1 MKFDKYIKD
10 LLYRNDCVVLPNL
23 GAFITRNVSAKI
35 DESNN
40 VIYPPS
46 KHISF
51 NAKIIENDGLLAN
64 HIAIVE
70 NISREKAGNKIH
82 KKILSYN
89 KSLNNGELVKFKDV
103 GSLLLK
109 NDKYTFSPSN
119 NISFLSSAFGFSEFS
134 ISKVNKKST
143 DKTYNFNTY
152 YRYAAILIIALF
164 IGGSI
169 TANYLNDINAS
180 NQISYKK
187 AEKEIEDKIQKATF
201 VIDNPLPV
209 IKLRLNKKYGD
220 FHVVGGSFRVKENSY
235 SKLDQ
240 LKAIGYK
247 DARKIGQ
254 NNFGLYQVAYAS
266 YDTRAEAKKAL
277 SNIRSKHNINAWLLY
292 KDVN

>member
-23 GAFITRNVSAKI
+23 GAFITRNISAKI

-180 NQISYKK
+180 NQIAYKK
-187 AEKEIEDKIQKATF
+187 AEKEIEAKIQKATF
-201 VIDNPLPV
+201 IIDNPLPV

-277 SNIRSKHNINAWLLY
+277 SNIRNKHNINAWLLY

>member
-277 SNIRSKHNINAWLLY
+277 SNIRNKHNINAWLLY

>member
-70 NISREKAGNKIH
+70 NISREKAENKIH

-187 AEKEIEDKIQKATF
+187 AEKEIEAKIQKATF

-277 SNIRSKHNINAWLLY
+277 SNIRNKHNINAWLLY
-292 KDVN
+292 KSVN

>member
-1 MKFDKYIKD
+1 MKFDKYVKD
-10 LLYRNDCVVLPNL
+10 LLYRYDCVVLPNL

-70 NISREKAGNKIH
+70 NISREKAVKKID

-89 KSLNNGELVKFKDV
+89 KTLNNGELVKFKDI
-103 GSLLLK
+103 GSLSLK
-109 NDKYTFSPSN
+109 NDKYIFNPSTN
-119 NISFLSSAFGFSEFS
+119 VNFLSSAFGLFEFS
-134 ISKVNKKST
+134 ASKVNKSSV
-143 DKTYNFNTY
+143 DKNYKFNTSY
-152 YRYAAILIIALF
+152 KYAAVLIITLF

-169 TANYLNDINAS
+169 ISNYLNDINVS

-209 IKLRLNKKYGD
+209 IKLRLSKKYGD

-235 SKLDQ
+235 SKLEQ
-240 LKAIGYK
+240 LKAVGYK

-277 SNIRSKHNINAWLLY
+277 SNIRNKHNINAWLLY

>member
-1 MKFDKYIKD
+1 MKFDTYIKD

-51 NAKIIENDGLLAN
+51 NPKIVENDGLLAN

-70 NISREKAGNKIH
+70 NISREKARNKIH

-89 KSLNNGELVKFKDV
+89 TALNNGELVKFKDV
-103 GSLLLK
+103 GSLSLK
-109 NDKYTFSPSN
+109 NDKYTFSPYN
-119 NISFLSSAFGFSEFS
+119 NISFLSSSFGFAEFS

-143 DKTYNFNTY
+143 DKAYNFNTY
-152 YRYAAILIIALF
+152 YKYAAILIIALF

-169 TANYLNDINAS
+169 TTNYLNDINKA
-180 NQISYKK
+180 NQISYQK

-209 IKLRLNKKYGD
+209 IKLSLNKKYGD
-220 FHVVGGSFRVKENSY
+220 FHVVGGSFRIKENSY
-235 SKLDQ
+235 SKLEQ
-240 LKAIGYK
+240 LKTIGYK

-254 NNFGLYQVAYAS
+254 NSFGLYQVAYAS
-266 YDTRAEAKKAL
+266 YSTRAEAKKAL
-277 SNIRSKHNINAWLLY
+277 SNIRNTHNINAWLLY

>member
-70 NISREKAGNKIH
+70 NISREKAENKIH

-89 KSLNNGELVKFKDV
+89 KSLNDGELVKFKDV

-134 ISKVNKKST
+134 ISKVNKKAT
-143 DKTYNFNTY
+143 DKIYNFNTY

-277 SNIRSKHNINAWLLY
+277 SNIRNKHNINAWLLY
-292 KDVN
+292 KSVN

>member
-70 NISREKAGNKIH
+70 NISREKAENKIH

-134 ISKVNKKST
+134 ISKVNKKAT
-143 DKTYNFNTY
+143 DKIYNFNTY

>member
-119 NISFLSSAFGFSEFS
+119 NISFLRSAFGFSEFS
-134 ISKVNKKST
+134 ISKVNKKAT
-143 DKTYNFNTY
+143 DKIYNFNTY

-266 YDTRAEAKKAL
+266 YDTRVEAKKAL

>member
-23 GAFITRNVSAKI
+23 GAFITRNISAKI

-119 NISFLSSAFGFSEFS
+119 NISFLRSAFGFSEFS
-134 ISKVNKKST
+134 ISKVNKKAT
-143 DKTYNFNTY
+143 DKIYNFNTY

-266 YDTRAEAKKAL
+266 YDTRVEAKKAL

>member
-70 NISREKAGNKIH
+70 NISREKAGNEIH

-119 NISFLSSAFGFSEFS
+119 NISFLRSAFGFSEFS
-134 ISKVNKKST
+134 ISKVNKKAT
-143 DKTYNFNTY
+143 DKIYNFNTY

-209 IKLRLNKKYGD
+209 INLRLNKKYGD
-220 FHVVGGSFRVKENSY
+220 FHIVGGSFRVKENSY

-240 LKAIGYK
+240 LKAVGFK

-277 SNIRSKHNINAWLLY
+277 SNIRNKHNINAWLLY

>member
-70 NISREKAGNKIH
+70 NISREKAGNEIH

-89 KSLNNGELVKFKDV
+89 KSLNNGGLVKFKDV
-103 GSLLLK
+103 GSLSLK

-119 NISFLSSAFGFSEFS
+119 NLSFLSSAFGFSEFS
-134 ISKVNKKST
+134 IRKVNKKSA
-143 DKTYNFNTY
+143 DKAYNFNTY
-152 YRYAAILIIALF
+152 YRYAAILIVALF
-164 IGGSI
+164 IGASN
-169 TANYLNDINAS
+169 TTNYLNDITTS
-180 NQISYKK
+180 NLISYEK

-209 IKLRLNKKYGD
+209 INLRLNKKYGD
-220 FHVVGGSFRVKENSY
+220 FHIVGGSFRVKENSY

-240 LKAIGYK
+240 LKAVGFK

-277 SNIRSKHNINAWLLY
+277 SNIRKKHNINAWLLY

>member
-1 MKFDKYIKD
+1 MKFDTYIKD

-51 NAKIIENDGLLAN
+51 NPKIVENDGLLAN

-70 NISREKAGNKIH
+70 NISREKARNKIH

-89 KSLNNGELVKFKDV
+89 TALNNGELVKFKDV
-103 GSLLLK
+103 GSLSLK
-109 NDKYTFSPSN
+109 NDKYTFSPYN
-119 NISFLSSAFGFSEFS
+119 NISFLSSSFGFSEFS

-143 DKTYNFNTY
+143 DKAYNFNTY
-152 YRYAAILIIALF
+152 YKYAAILIIALF

-169 TANYLNDINAS
+169 TTNYLNDINKA
-180 NQISYKK
+180 NQISYQQ

-209 IKLRLNKKYGD
+209 IKLSLNKKYGD
-220 FHVVGGSFRVKENSY
+220 FHVVGGSFRIKENSY
-235 SKLDQ
+235 SKLEQ
-240 LKAIGYK
+240 LKTIGYQ

-254 NNFGLYQVAYAS
+254 NSFGLYQVAYAS
-266 YDTRAEAKKAL
+266 YSTRAEAKKAL
-277 SNIRSKHNINAWLLY
+277 SNIRNTHNINAWLLY

>member
-1 MKFDKYIKD
+1 MKFDKYVKD
-10 LLYRNDCVVLPNL
+10 LLYRYDCVVLPNL
-23 GAFITRNVSAKI
+23 GAFITRNISAKI
-35 DESNN
+35 DESSN

-51 NAKIIENDGLLAN
+51 NAQIKENDGLLAN

-70 NISREKAGNKIH
+70 NISREKAVKKID

-89 KSLNNGELVKFKDV
+89 KTLNNGGLVKFKDI
-103 GSLLLK
+103 GSLSLK
-109 NDKYTFSPSN
+109 NDKYIFNPSN
-119 NISFLSSAFGFSEFS
+119 NVNFLSSAFGLFEFS
-134 ISKVNKKST
+134 ASKVNKNAV
-143 DKTYNFNTY
+143 DKNFKFNTY
-152 YRYAAILIIALF
+152 YKYAAVLIITLF
-164 IGGSI
+164 IGGSLI
-169 TANYLNDINAS
+169 TNYLNDINVS

-209 IKLRLNKKYGD
+209 IKLRLSKKYGD
-220 FHVVGGSFRVKENSY
+220 FHIVGGSFRVKENSY
-235 SKLDQ
+235 SKLEQ
-240 LKAIGYK
+240 LKAVGYN

-266 YDTRAEAKKAL
+266 YNTRAEAKNAL
-277 SNIRSKHNINAWLLY
+277 NNIRSKHNINAWLLY

>member
-70 NISREKAGNKIH
+70 NISREKAENKIH

-277 SNIRSKHNINAWLLY
+277 SNIRNKHNINAWLLY